1 MITSKS
7 TMHSAMMWEL
17 MSSTEKYHDG
27 LPLKTNITVS
37 NVSQQE
43 SSDNNKNRG
52 IIPPAIQAG

>member
-1 MITSKS
+1 
-7 TMHSAMMWEL
+7 MHSAMMWEL